1 MFSKN
6 IQLSI
11 AAGFAISLLL
21 MVGLTLAGLNQ
32 MASLNRNLE
41 RIVNENNVKTEL
53 ASTMQSALRNRAISM
68 HTIVVL
74 TDPFDKQDELV
85 RFYEFGDAYFSAR
98 QKLEQMTLTDDE
110 RVVLEDIGNQTAMT
124 QPYVFRAIELAMGNH
139 SREALETLQDY
150 TIPMQK
156 ALVKQLNDL
165 LDIQREATR
174 QASEKAAISYADTR
188 FLMIFMGIMAAGLSI
203 LIAALIIRRTARQAL
218 EVEKEQIKYKTL
230 FDTNSDGIVLLD
242 RKGFI
247 DVNPAAALMFRFP
260 SRQRVVN
267 TSPADLGPEFQPNGL
282 TSAEYAQRQIALAM
296 NEGHCYFDWLG
307 KRADGSLFPA
317 EIALHS
323 MRLDGRIVTQAIIR
337 DITERRTA
345 EQQLQGA
352 YNAALAAARLK
363 SEFVANVSHEIRTPM
378 NGVLGMVGLLLET
391 PLTPEQRD
399 YAYTVRNSAEALLT
413 VINDILDFSKI
424 EAGRLELEIVGFN
437 LAETVEDVA
446 ELLAEQ
452 AQSKGLEL
460 ICDLRP
466 GIPDRLRG
474 DPGRLRQILINLV
487 GNAVKFTSE
496 GEVVIRVREESR
508 SESGI
513 RLHFSVSDSGIG
525 ISEEGKQRLFQPFSQ
540 VDGSASRK
548 YGGTGLGLTIS
559 RQLCERMGGQIGV
572 NSTPGKGSTFWFTVE
587 FPLQTEGAQEEQ
599 TSLPSFRALLVT
611 PSATLRKT
619 LENQIEA
626 WGGKAE
632 TTSSLEDAMQ
642 APESTPDLLV
652 VDAAAASGDLILGIK
667 KRQPAL
673 KILLLTTVAKR
684 QTERDSGIDAYL
696 SKPVRQ
702 GRLYQTLHA
711 LTGGKIEEAEAL
723 AAQATL
729 PELPHLCHILVVEDN
744 PVNQK
749 VALYMLRRLGLRAD
763 IAADGVEAVEAVQRI
778 PYDIILMDCQMPEM
792 DGFEATAH
800 IRRLEEEN
808 GREPRSRILAMTAN
822 AMAGDRERC
831 LASGMDDYLEKP
843 LRMETL
849 RTVLTEWAQLPHP
862 EAHLESSAAADSAE
876 PLDLER
882 LRENFHHDEKAVQ
895 ELVDLYLSTTRPLL
909 DKLKEAAEQRDG
921 RSAIRAAHEIKGAS
935 AYILAEEITD
945 LAREIEGA
953 AKESDW
959 ENLDSLLDE
968 LEPAFIR
975 LMGYIHQQFGP
986 QLSS

>member
-32 MASLNRNLE
+32 MASLNHNLE
-41 RIVNENNVKTEL
+41 HIVNENNVKTEL
-53 ASTMQSALRNRAISM
+53 TSAMQSALRNRAISM

-74 TDPFDKQDELV
+74 TDPFDKEDELL

-98 QKLEQMTLTDDE
+98 QKLEQMSLTDDE
-110 RVVLEDIGNQTAMT
+110 RVVLEDIANQTAMT
-124 QPYVFRAIELAMGNH
+124 QPYVVRAIELAMDGKDKA
-139 SREALETLQDY
+139 SLQILQNY
-150 TIPMQK
+150 AIPMQK
-156 ALVKQLNDL
+156 ALVKELNDL
-165 LDIQREATR
+165 LDMQRKATQEA
-174 QASEKAAISYADTR
+174 AKKAAVSYADTR

-203 LIAALIIRRTARQAL
+203 LIAALVIRRTTRQAL
-218 EVEKEQIKYKTL
+218 EVEKEQLKYKTL

-247 DVNPAAALMFRFP
+247 DVNPAAVLMFRFP
-260 SRQRVVN
+260 TRQKIIAA
-267 TSPADLGPEFQPNGL
+267 SPAELGPEYQPNGL
-282 TSAEYAQRQIALAM
+282 TSAEYAQRQITLAM

-307 KRADGSLFPA
+307 QRVDGSLFPA

-323 MRLDGRIVTQAIIR
+323 MHLDGRIVTQAIIR
-337 DITERRTA
+337 DVTERRTA

-352 YNAALAAARLK
+352 YNAALEAARLK

-378 NGVLGMVGLLLET
+378 NGVLGMIGLLLES

-399 YAYTVRNSAEALLT
+399 YANTVRNSAESLLT

-424 EAGRLELEIVGFN
+424 EAGRLELEIVAFN

-460 ICDLRP
+460 VCDLQP

-474 DPGRLRQILINLV
+474 DPGRLRQILVNLV

-496 GEVVIRVREESR
+496 GEVVIRVSEESR
-508 SESGI
+508 SESGV

-525 ISEEGKQRLFQPFSQ
+525 ISEEGRRRLFQPFSQ

-572 NSTPGKGSTFWFTVE
+572 DSTLGGGSTFWFTVE
-587 FPLQTEGAQEEQ
+587 FPLEGEDTGVEAVAV
-599 TSLPSFRALLVT
+599 SPFRVLLATHSPALSKALGDQF
-611 PSATLRKT
+611 A
-619 LENQIEA
+619 A
-626 WGGKAE
+626 WGGE
-632 TTSSLEDAMQ
+632 MTGVSSLDEALN
-642 APESTPDLLV
+642 ALETHPDLLV
-652 VDAAAASGDLILGIK
+652 VDSAIASGESLQEIK
-667 KRQPAL
+667 NRQPAL
-673 KILLLTTVAKR
+673 KILRLTTVAER
-684 QTERDSGIDAYL
+684 QKARNKNIDACL
-696 SKPVRQ
+696 SKPLRRA
-702 GRLYQTLHA
+702 RLYQALHA
-711 LTGGKIEEAEAL
+711 LAGGKSEETEAQ
-723 AAQATL
+723 AAQPTL
-729 PELPHLCHILVVEDN
+729 PELPHLCRILVVEDN

-749 VALYMLRRLGLRAD
+749 VALYMLHKLGLRAD

-792 DGFEATAH
+792 DGFEATAR
-800 IRRLEEEN
+800 IRRLEEET

-831 LASGMDDYLEKP
+831 LVIGMDDYLEKP

-862 EAHLESSAAADSAE
+862 KTHLESAATDLAE

-882 LRENFHHDEKAVQ
+882 LRENFRHDEKAVQ
-895 ELVDLYLSTTRPLL
+895 ELVALYLSTTGPLL
-909 DKLKEAAEQRDG
+909 DKLQEAAEQRDG
-921 RSAIRAAHEIKGAS
+921 RGAIRSAHEIKGAS

-945 LAREIEGA
+945 LARKIEGA
-953 AKESDW
+953 AKEQDW

-975 LMGYIHQQFGP
+975 LMGYIHQHFSP